1 MTVSATAEPFG
12 NSPQANTIL
21 RARQEL
27 AAAIRRGDYQPN
39 QRLIEGELTAA
50 LGISRPT
57 LRAVFVALEQD
68 DYISLERNRG
78 ARVRHFSPDEAVEI
92 LVTREI
98 LEAALAGL
106 AAERIER
113 SEREALEAIVARM
126 GEADEAGDA
135 AGYSA
140 CNREFHALLIS
151 AARQPWLT
159 RCIAAT
165 PYPLVM
171 AQYRDPG
178 APHPR
183 PGSLREHRAILA
195 AVCTGNRPAAEA
207 AMRHHLGATRRAL
220 GINAAEPARS
230 GGAR

>member
-1 MTVSATAEPFG
+1 MTVSATAEPFE
-12 NSPQANTIL
+12 NNPQANTIL
-21 RARQEL
+21 RARREL

-50 LGISRPT
+50 LGVSRPT

-78 ARVRHFSPDEAVEI
+78 ARVRHFSPAEAIEI

-98 LEAALAGL
+98 LEAAVAGL
-106 AAERIER
+106 AAVRIQPA
-113 SEREALEAIVARM
+113 EREELKAIVERM
-126 GEADEAGDA
+126 AEADRKGD
-135 AGYSA
+135 GPRYSA

-151 AARQPWLT
+151 AARQPWLS

-171 AQYRDPG
+171 AQYRDP
-178 APHPR
+178 AARHPR
-183 PGSLREHRAILA
+183 EGSLREHEAILA
-195 AVCTGNRPAAEA
+195 AICTGNRPAAEA
-207 AMRHHLGATRRAL
+207 AMRYHLGATRRAL
-220 GINAAEPARS
+220 TIS
-230 GGAR
+230 GPEGTDRPTSA